1 MVVNM
6 QLWNTN
12 PFERVTLPAVRAAR
26 CGTRL
31 ATLGPQIVAD
41 MLDAGFIID
50 FHPASSTFRLFP
62 PFVVSPREVDTFLQ
76 PFDRALVGR
85 VLI

>member
-1 MVVNM
+1 
-6 QLWNTN
+6 
-12 PFERVTLPAVRAAR
+12 
-26 CGTRL
+26 
-31 ATLGPQIVAD
+31 